1 MQLIFSIDEFRNVRN
16 LEAKFIN
23 ERCKTAPR
31 KSGSKRRSLFLPKM
45 RPIIMLPE
53 SKNTAKPPSW
63 RQCLEK
69 YQQNKAKGDTLLDS
83 KPAQKPDRKT
93 TRRSRIQSKRS
104 DGTELAS
111 KMTGKPD
118 SQEKAL
124 TNSLV
129 TITIKPRWNENG
141 DTGYS
146 CEVTSDKVTKLGE
159 AQSAVEVDTAEE
171 QMPVESGSKRLSVD
185 ASLEKLR
192 REMVGLISCFF
203 KCFSGVFYFCFKS
216 FVNNLK
222 QIKKQKFCFVRHASK
237 VTRVASFLCNGLQVR
252 VRV

>member
-1 MQLIFSIDEFRNVRN
+1 MQNCSKKKWFKKKESVLTEDEADYHV
-16 LEAKFIN
+16 A
-23 ERCKTAPR
+23 R
-31 KSGSKRRSLFLPKM
+31 KQ
-45 RPIIMLPE
+45 
-53 SKNTAKPPSW
+53 NTAKPPSW

-93 TRRSRIQSKRS
+93 TRRSRVQSKRS
-104 DGTELAS
+104 GGTELAS

-146 CEVTSDKVTKLGE
+146 CEVASDKVTKLGE

-171 QMPVESGSKRLSVD
+171 QMPVESGSKRLSID

-203 KCFSGVFYFCFKS
+203 KCFFWSVLFS
-216 FVNNLK
+216 VLK
-222 QIKKQKFCFVRHASK
+222 ALSI
-237 VTRVASFLCNGLQVR
+237 T
-252 VRV
+252 